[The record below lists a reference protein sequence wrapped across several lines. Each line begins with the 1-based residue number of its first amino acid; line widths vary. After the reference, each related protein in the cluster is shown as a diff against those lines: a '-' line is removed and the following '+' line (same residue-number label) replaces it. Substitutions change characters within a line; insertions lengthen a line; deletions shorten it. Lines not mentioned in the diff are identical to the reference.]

1 MKVSYK
7 TIIFLNNIKKLQIN
21 PKKTVTTRSM
31 AALSL
36 VTFYAKDKTGTI
48 RVSLWG
54 DTAERTHLNVSDH
67 VLIENAERSTY
78 QEEATVNTQTFSTVS
93 VSAFDF
99 NYIY

>member
-1 MKVSYK
+1 MYHRKL
-7 TIIFLNNIKKLQIN
+7 IFLNNIKKLQLN
-21 PKKTVTTRSM
+21 AKKTVTTRSM

-36 VTFYAKDKTGTI
+36 VTFYAKDKTGTV

-54 DTAERTHLNVSDH
+54 DTADRTHLNVSDH
-67 VLIENAERSTY
+67 VLIEIAERRTY

-99 NYIY
+99 F

>member
-1 MKVSYK
+1 MYHTKLL
-7 TIIFLNNIKKLQIN
+7 FLNNDEKLQIN
-21 PKKTVTTRSM
+21 AKKTVTTCSM

-54 DTAERTHLNVSDH
+54 DTADRTHLNVSNH
-67 VLIENAERSTY
+67 VLIEHSERSTY

-93 VSAFDF
+93 VSTFDF
-99 NYIY
+99 NYIH